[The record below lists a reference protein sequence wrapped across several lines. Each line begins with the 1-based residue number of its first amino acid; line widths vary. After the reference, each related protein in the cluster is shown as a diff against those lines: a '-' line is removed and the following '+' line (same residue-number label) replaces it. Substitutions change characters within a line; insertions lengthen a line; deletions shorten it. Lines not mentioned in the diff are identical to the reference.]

1 MPALARTVLWVAA
14 YVFASLLGRI
24 IVVQP
29 HSVGVV
35 WPASGIALVWLA
47 SAHHRQQLITDTVLL
62 SVCTMV
68 VIALTDGGALR
79 STLALLSVVQTLVAL
94 WLIRRWV
101 PNIWGSGGRE
111 AISNLNQF
119 GRILAAV
126 AIGALAM
133 AVLRTVLGI
142 LLVPG
147 DEWSLAIGRWGR
159 NATAMGTIGV
169 FGLLLGGWMD
179 EKHER
184 GQPVF
189 NPPSRND
196 LLHGTGVLALTAAA
210 SG

>member
-35 WPASGIALVWLA
+35 WPASGIAFVWLA